1 MKTQPTPSSSAK
13 QRINNTERQ
22 AAFLFLHQPGK
33 REKKDMDLR
42 RSKVGATTA
51 SSAVDITGLTEQY
64 TSWWGNRAV
73 SLPVKRMLQGRAPTT
88 LAPYSKGWPS
98 NHSHAHSFSKPMPYR
113 RGVMCHPLSE
123 LPSVVGEAL
132 DLVRSQKVQWGE
144 KLAVL
149 PTTDIV

>member
-1 MKTQPTPSSSAK
+1 M
-13 QRINNTERQ
+13 ERQ

-51 SSAVDITGLTEQY
+51 SSAVDITGLTEQC

-73 SLPVKRMLQGRAPTT
+73 SLPVKRILQG
-88 LAPYSKGWPS
+88 
-98 NHSHAHSFSKPMPYR
+98 
-113 RGVMCHPLSE
+113 E

-132 DLVRSQKVQWGE
+132 DLVRSQKVKWGE
-144 KLAVL
+144 KLAVP
-149 PTTDIV
+149 PTTVLV